1 MKGTAN
7 KEQNKLA
14 NSSLD
19 LKLELGR
26 SPLAISGTIDAGRLL
41 KSEQSAAPMLIVLI
55 INRAVFTVSQG
66 VN

>member
-1 MKGTAN
+1 MKRTVN

-14 NSSLD
+14 KFLPRP
-19 LKLELGR
+19 KLELGR
-26 SPLAISGTIDAGRLL
+26 FPLAISGTIDAGQLL